1 VRRIMRDAASLSVP
15 LEVEVG
21 HGASWDAAH

>member
-1 VRRIMRDAASLSVP
+1 MAAAAELSVP

-21 HGASWDAAH
+21 EGASWDEAHG